1 MKFCRIIFCLWL
13 LVCFFPI
20 GIHADIQLPS
30 ILSDNMV
37 LQQNAK
43 VRFWGKAR
51 PGERILVKTS
61 WDHKKYKVTALA
73 NGHWELMIQTPAA
86 TSGQSVMLKGD
97 NKIRINN
104 ILIGE
109 VWLCT
114 GQSNM
119 EFPVA
124 RNPQVKWKTGMLNEA
139 EEMKDADFPEIRL
152 FHVEHQLA
160 PDDEKED
167 CVGKWVVCNPENL
180 KDFSAVGFVFGR
192 KLYKELS
199 TPVGLIQSTWGGTH
213 AESWTSMKVM
223 ENNPLYADVLK
234 QYSKEKVSRE
244 KDKCK
249 VPATLWNGMI
259 APMVGYTVKGNI
271 WYQGESNS
279 VRYEKYQEVFT
290 NLINSWRKE
299 WNQPD
304 MPFYFVQ
311 IAPHYKQ
318 PAGIREAQ
326 LKTWLSGLENIGMA
340 VVTDAADSTDIHPRN
355 KVAPGERLA
364 AWALAKQ
371 YGKKIVYSGPL
382 YKSMKVNGREITLDF
397 AFAEG
402 GLQTPGNE
410 PVKGFFIAGNDAR
423 FYPADA
429 VINGSSITLSST
441 YVSAPVAVRYGY
453 GTFFRVNLFNK
464 AGLPAVPF
472 RTDTFAPDTYYRLF
486 ADSEIRRFP
495 EAWQLD
501 HGKRLYFG
509 YAQGVGCCAMLQ
521 VWKKTGDRR
530 YFDYVEAWADSLVD
544 DKGEIHLYKKETYN
558 LDYINS
564 GKVLFDLYNET
575 KKEKY
580 KLAIENLIDQLKKQP
595 RTTDGGFWHKKIYPN
610 QMWLDGL
617 YMASPFMAR
626 YGAEFNRPEWIDE
639 AVKQFTLCHQH
650 TYDTKTGLYYH
661 AWNEDRSQRWADP
674 ETGHSPNFW
683 GRSIGWW
690 FMALVDALEYI
701 PQDHSGYADMIKWT
715 KELAETLSKYQDKNG
730 LWYQVID
737 QPSRTGNFPEASVTT
752 QCMYAY
758 MKAVNKGY
766 IDSQNASFE
775 VKFDVDFPYAESNDY
790 VLDIT
795 LGFYDE
801 TYDDGSSGPYVNGN
815 VSVYTYYQWTD
826 ITSAQTVYCDFILGV
841 RYNST
846 QKEYWYSKDFEQNL
860 FIDKNGMLVNN
871 VNWLDKTVR
880 LPDGDDIGYKLFLLT
895 EIWAKLYSSI
905 GVMSGETE
913 VSWYSVYYR
922 NKEND
927 GEYSEW
933 YPADELDTSLAWVDA
948 TIDFYSNLEIV
959 CFKTKEIQDA
969 YASQW
974 GIVPYN

>member
-1 MKFCRIIFCLWL
+1 
-13 LVCFFPI
+13 
-20 GIHADIQLPS
+20 
-30 ILSDNMV
+30 
-37 LQQNAK
+37 
-43 VRFWGKAR
+43 
-51 PGERILVKTS
+51 
-61 WDHKKYKVTALA
+61 
-73 NGHWELMIQTPAA
+73 MI
-86 TSGQSVMLKGD
+86 D
-97 NKIRINN
+97 
-104 ILIGE
+104 
-109 VWLCT
+109 
-114 GQSNM
+114 
-119 EFPVA
+119 
-124 RNPQVKWKTGMLNEA
+124 
-139 EEMKDADFPEIRL
+139 
-152 FHVEHQLA
+152 
-160 PDDEKED
+160 
-167 CVGKWVVCNPENL
+167 
-180 KDFSAVGFVFGR
+180 
-192 KLYKELS
+192 
-199 TPVGLIQSTWGGTH
+199 
-213 AESWTSMKVM
+213 
-223 ENNPLYADVLK
+223 
-234 QYSKEKVSRE
+234 
-244 KDKCK
+244 
-249 VPATLWNGMI
+249 
-259 APMVGYTVKGNI
+259 
-271 WYQGESNS
+271 
-279 VRYEKYQEVFT
+279 
-290 NLINSWRKE
+290 
-299 WNQPD
+299 
-304 MPFYFVQ
+304 
-311 IAPHYKQ
+311 
-318 PAGIREAQ
+318 
-326 LKTWLSGLENIGMA
+326 
-340 VVTDAADSTDIHPRN
+340 
-355 KVAPGERLA
+355 
-364 AWALAKQ
+364 
-371 YGKKIVYSGPL
+371 
-382 YKSMKVNGREITLDF
+382 
-397 AFAEG
+397 
-402 GLQTPGNE
+402 
-410 PVKGFFIAGNDAR
+410 
-423 FYPADA
+423 
-429 VINGSSITLSST
+429 GSSITLSST

-701 PQDHSGYADMIKWT
+701 PQEHSGYADMIKWT

-766 IDSQNASFE
+766 IDSQYRAIAEKAFKGLCDKLLISNSDGTLTLTKCCQVGGLGGKPYRDGSFE
-775 VKFDVDFPYAESNDY
+775 YYIGEKMRDNDAKA
-790 VLDIT
+790 T
-795 LGFYDE
+795 
-801 TYDDGSSGPYVNGN
+801 GP
-815 VSVYTYYQWTD
+815 
-826 ITSAQTVYCDFILGV
+826 FIMGCIEL
-841 RYNST
+841 
-846 QKEYWYSKDFEQNL
+846 
-860 FIDKNGMLVNN
+860 
-871 VNWLDKTVR
+871 
-880 LPDGDDIGYKLFLLT
+880 
-895 EIWAKLYSSI
+895 
-905 GVMSGETE
+905 
-913 VSWYSVYYR
+913 
-922 NKEND
+922 NK
-927 GEYSEW
+927 
-933 YPADELDTSLAWVDA
+933 
-948 TIDFYSNLEIV
+948 
-959 CFKTKEIQDA
+959 
-969 YASQW
+969 
-974 GIVPYN
+974 

>member
-1 MKFCRIIFCLWL
+1 
-13 LVCFFPI
+13 
-20 GIHADIQLPS
+20 
-30 ILSDNMV
+30 
-37 LQQNAK
+37 
-43 VRFWGKAR
+43 
-51 PGERILVKTS
+51 
-61 WDHKKYKVTALA
+61 
-73 NGHWELMIQTPAA
+73 
-86 TSGQSVMLKGD
+86 
-97 NKIRINN
+97 
-104 ILIGE
+104 
-109 VWLCT
+109 
-114 GQSNM
+114 
-119 EFPVA
+119 
-124 RNPQVKWKTGMLNEA
+124 
-139 EEMKDADFPEIRL
+139 
-152 FHVEHQLA
+152 
-160 PDDEKED
+160 
-167 CVGKWVVCNPENL
+167 
-180 KDFSAVGFVFGR
+180 
-192 KLYKELS
+192 
-199 TPVGLIQSTWGGTH
+199 
-213 AESWTSMKVM
+213 
-223 ENNPLYADVLK
+223 
-234 QYSKEKVSRE
+234 
-244 KDKCK
+244 
-249 VPATLWNGMI
+249 MI
-259 APMVGYTVKGNI
+259 APIVGYTVKGNI

-397 AFAEG
+397 EFAEG

-429 VINGSSITLSST
+429 VIDGSSITLSST

-650 TYDTKTGLYYH
+650 TYDTKTGFYYH

-701 PQDHSGYADMIKWT
+701 PQEHSGYADMIKWT

-766 IDSQNASFE
+766 IDSQYRAIAEKAFKGLCDKLLISNPDGTLTLTRCCQVGGLGGKPYRDGSFE
-775 VKFDVDFPYAESNDY
+775 YYIGEKMRDNDAKA
-790 VLDIT
+790 T
-795 LGFYDE
+795 
-801 TYDDGSSGPYVNGN
+801 GP
-815 VSVYTYYQWTD
+815 
-826 ITSAQTVYCDFILGV
+826 FIMGC
-841 RYNST
+841 
-846 QKEYWYSKDFEQNL
+846 
-860 FIDKNGMLVNN
+860 I
-871 VNWLDKTVR
+871 
-880 LPDGDDIGYKLFLLT
+880 
-895 EIWAKLYSSI
+895 
-905 GVMSGETE
+905 
-913 VSWYSVYYR
+913 
-922 NKEND
+922 
-927 GEYSEW
+927 
-933 YPADELDTSLAWVDA
+933 ELN
-948 TIDFYSNLEIV
+948 Y
-959 CFKTKEIQDA
+959 
-969 YASQW
+969 
-974 GIVPYN
+974 